1 MRNGRLATVLR
12 PARTQ
17 SPATSFG
24 VELFVSKKKSAFGRS
39 SFLRRSA
46 ARQSTKNALLYFRL
60 GLSSMFVCA
69 QIWDLISPLPTLY
82 LPACQVSVNENVE
95 LGGNE
100 RRTDAY
106 HKQQSVFPSCE
117 FLACVAQFRFV
128 EKHMQTNVVHP
139 PKDRIITQV
148 WSQQRVQTGWCLQ
161 QVGRVNHACGTQ
173 TFDERILNNSFKC
186 AGVAFNSESASAL
199 FGQRLQ
205 SINDV
210 PPAHPAIVRA
220 GTHGNTGIFVVV

>member
-1 MRNGRLATVLR
+1 
-12 PARTQ
+12 
-17 SPATSFG
+17 
-24 VELFVSKKKSAFGRS
+24 
-39 SFLRRSA
+39 
-46 ARQSTKNALLYFRL
+46 
-60 GLSSMFVCA
+60 
-69 QIWDLISPLPTLY
+69 
-82 LPACQVSVNENVE
+82 
-95 LGGNE
+95 
-100 RRTDAY
+100 
-106 HKQQSVFPSCE
+106 
-117 FLACVAQFRFV
+117 
-128 EKHMQTNVVHP
+128 MQTNVVHP

-210 PPAHPAIVRA
+210 PPAHPAIGPRWYSREYRNICRSLIYA
-220 GTHGNTGIFVVV
+220 TFVKFQFLPDF